1 MVISGGGGL
10 LPASLTQGI
19 PTTND
24 LVNQH
29 PRASQQQSV
38 ASTEAQSDPARES
51 TKSREVMPFEDL
63 FFAWGRGS
71 NPVGVSQEGMRTG
84 PALSPSGQLVLAPL
98 RSVSD
103 FIFFSASLFLF
114 FCCWSSLHSQLAFPG
129 YPCTLIGRIRV
140 PLQIVR
146 GCFVRFGF
154 FPRSRTDDCWLLLL
168 LLNSFRCAAYKDI
181 RHCENTRKG

>member
-98 RSVSD
+98 RSVSLRLHL
-103 FIFFSASLFLF
+103 FFLLHSFFSSAAG
-114 FCCWSSLHSQLAFPG
+114 LH
-129 YPCTLIGRIRV
+129 CIR
-140 PLQIVR
+140 
-146 GCFVRFGF
+146 
-154 FPRSRTDDCWLLLL
+154 
-168 LLNSFRCAAYKDI
+168 N
-181 RHCENTRKG
+181 

>member
-38 ASTEAQSDPARES
+38 ASTEAQSDPPRES

-98 RSVSD
+98 RSVS
-103 FIFFSASLFLF
+103 LRLHLF
-114 FCCWSSLHSQLAFPG
+114 FCF
-129 YPCTLIGRIRV
+129 TLS
-140 PLQIVR
+140 
-146 GCFVRFGF
+146 F
-154 FPRSRTDDCWLLLL
+154 LLLL
-168 LLNSFRCAAYKDI
+168 VFIAFAISISGLPLHAHWSYSSPLADCSRVFRAIRLLSSLPNRRLLAAI
-181 RHCENTRKG
+181 ATVEQLSMCSL